1 MIVDELVTLLEF
13 DVKGKDKAASF
24 GTVIQKIEE
33 SAKALV
39 LSLTAAATTV
49 GYFADRVSKEITDNY
64 EWAKSVGVA
73 VDSYQRFEHA
83 AEIVGGSLSDIK
95 GDLEGWVRT
104 AKASGMTLEEVFQ
117 REAAAI
123 EGMDAEQAHALLS
136 ARGYSDTSIKMMQK
150 GENELKEYFA
160 QAEVIPEKHLK
171 AAQDYAVTWRQ
182 VSSEVSKAMNA
193 AVASALPYLQSLLQ
207 GVRKFINANKELFKS
222 SVAVFFKSLTVVL
235 IAFLTPLRYVIQAVF
250 LLVRIFDKATF
261 GVGKYIIVIG
271 ALTAAFIALSV
282 AIAFK
287 TARSIAMLMGTIP
300 NLLASSIQYFHLIN
314 RLVVKLATTNIQQ
327 AILNSELATGVK
339 MWWANTVAIWAQTK
353 ATAANTIQ
361 VIRSALVAKA
371 HLFTVKGM
379 TIAVQNLVKN
389 LIIGTA
395 KVIPKLIFQSG
406 RLLIQLIRITF
417 ILATKLL
424 IFIPKLIFAIGTGL
438 VRGIW
443 QATVAGTAWATS
455 MLGKIVPALVTMG
468 TTIWGTVVPAI
479 GAAAAAMWGFTTAL
493 LANPITWIVI
503 GVVAAVAELVA
514 EVYLVWKYW
523 DEIVDWLNRA
533 WNTCK
538 GFFNTLYDGCK
549 TIYNWIVDGILKAID
564 TAWDAGISVAKS
576 IKNFIFGEINDI
588 IDLINLI
595 PGIDIGKVGEVDLTD
610 RDKMMSAVREQFAPA
625 GTVPVSYKGV
635 AQVPSNNYQ
644 NSRSYVDQRNIT
656 INTNATSGPAIASYM
671 KSNDL
676 VRGGYGASGVW

>member
-95 GDLEGWVRT
+95 GDLESWVRT

-136 ARGYSDTSIKMMQK
+136 ARGYSDTSIKMIQK

-287 TARSIAMLMGTIP
+287 TARSVARLMGMIP
-300 NLLASSIQYFHLIN
+300 NLLAGSIQYFHLIN
-314 RLVVKLATTNIQQ
+314 RLIVKLATTNIQQ

-406 RLLIQLIRITF
+406 KLLIQLIRITF

-438 VRGIW
+438 VRGIY
-443 QATVAGTAWATS
+443 QAVVAGTAWTAS
-455 MLGKIVPALVTMG
+455 MIGKIVPALVTMG
-468 TTIWGTVVPAI
+468 ATIWGAVVPAI

-503 GVVAAVAELVA
+503 GVVVAVAELVA
-514 EVYLVWKYW
+514 EVYLIWKYW

-533 WNTCK
+533 WSTCK

-576 IKNFIFGEINDI
+576 IKDFIFGAINDI

-595 PGIDIGKVGEVDLTD
+595 PGIDIDKVGEVDLTD

-625 GTVPVSYKGV
+625 GTVPVNYQGV
-635 AQVPSNNYQ
+635 AQIPSNNYQ

>member
-13 DVKGKDKAASF
+13 DVKGKDKAVSF
-24 GTVIQKIEE
+24 GTIVQKIEE
-33 SAKALV
+33 SAKKLV
-39 LSLTAAATTV
+39 LSLTAAVTSVA
-49 GYFADRVSKEITDNY
+49 YFADRVSKEITDNY

-73 VDSYQRFEHA
+73 ADSYQRFEHA

-95 GDLEGWVRT
+95 GDLENWVRT
-104 AKASGMTLEEVFQ
+104 AKASGMTLEEVYA
-117 REAAAI
+117 REAKAI
-123 EGMDAEQAHALLS
+123 EGMSSEQAHALLS
-136 ARGYSDTSIKMMQK
+136 ARGYSDTSIRMLQK
-150 GENELKEYFA
+150 GENELKQYFA

-193 AVASALPYLQSLLQ
+193 AVASALPYLQSLLE
-207 GVRKFINANKELFKS
+207 GVRKFINVNKELFKS
-222 SVAVFFKSLTVVL
+222 SVAVFFKSLTIVL
-235 IAFLTPLRYVIQAVF
+235 IAFLTPLRYIIQAVF
-250 LLVRIFDKATF
+250 FLIRAFDKATF
-261 GVGKYIIVIG
+261 GIGKYIVVIG
-271 ALTAAFIALSV
+271 ALTAAFTALSI

-287 TARSIAMLMGTIP
+287 TVRSVATLMGLVP
-300 NLLASSIQYFHLIN
+300 QLLAGSIQYFHLIN
-314 RLVVKLATTNIQQ
+314 RLVVKLATTNLQE
-327 AILNSELATGVK
+327 AILNSELAANVK
-339 MWWANTVAIWAQTK
+339 MWWANTVAIWAHTK

-361 VIRSALVAKA
+361 VIRSAFVAKA

-389 LIIGTA
+389 IIIGTA
-395 KVIPKLIFQSG
+395 KLIPKLIFQSG
-406 RLLIQLIRITF
+406 KLLIQLIRITV

-443 QATVAGTAWATS
+443 QATKAGAAWAIS
-455 MLGKIVPALVTMG
+455 MVGKIVPALVTMG
-468 TTIWGTVVPAI
+468 TTIWGAVIPAI
-479 GAAAAAMWGFTTAL
+479 GAAATAMWGFTTAL

-503 GVVAAVAELVA
+503 GVVAAVTELVA

-523 DEIVDWLNRA
+523 DKIVDWLNRA

-564 TAWDAGISVAKS
+564 AAWDAGISVAKS
-576 IKNFIFGEINDI
+576 IKNFIFGAINDI

-595 PGIDIGKVGEVDLTD
+595 PGVDIEKVGEVDLTD
-610 RDKMMSAVREQFAPA
+610 RDKMMQSIRGQFAPA
-625 GTVPVSYKGV
+625 GTVPVQYTGV

>member
-13 DVKGKDKAASF
+13 DVKGKDKAVSF
-24 GTVIQKIEE
+24 GTIVQKIEE
-33 SAKALV
+33 SAKKLV
-39 LSLTAAATTV
+39 LSLTAAVTSVA
-49 GYFADRVSKEITDNY
+49 YFADRVSKEITDNY

-73 VDSYQRFEHA
+73 ADSYQRFEHA

-95 GDLEGWVRT
+95 GDLENWVRT
-104 AKASGMTLEEVFQ
+104 AKASGMTLEEVYA
-117 REAAAI
+117 REAKAI
-123 EGMDAEQAHALLS
+123 EGMSSEQAHALLS
-136 ARGYSDTSIKMMQK
+136 ARGYSDTSIRMLQK
-150 GENELKEYFA
+150 GENELKQYFA

-182 VSSEVSKAMNA
+182 VSSEVSKAMSA
-193 AVASALPYLQSLLQ
+193 AVASALPYLQSLLE
-207 GVRKFINANKELFKS
+207 GVRKFINTNKELFKS
-222 SVAVFFKSLTVVL
+222 SVAVFFKSLTIVL

-250 LLVRIFDKATF
+250 FLVRAFDKATF
-261 GVGKYIIVIG
+261 GIGKYIIVIG
-271 ALTAAFIALSV
+271 ALTAAFTALSI

-287 TARSIAMLMGTIP
+287 TVRSVATLMGLVP
-300 NLLASSIQYFHLIN
+300 QLLAGSIQYFHLIN
-314 RLVVKLATTNIQQ
+314 RLVVKLATTNLQE

-361 VIRSALVAKA
+361 VIRNAFVAKA
-371 HLFTVKGM
+371 HLFTMKGL

-389 LIIGTA
+389 IIIGTA
-395 KVIPKLIFQSG
+395 KVIPKLIFQTG
-406 RLLIQLIRITF
+406 KLLIQLVRITF

-443 QATVAGTAWATS
+443 QATTAGAAWAVS
-455 MLGKIVPALVTMG
+455 MMGKIVPALVTMG
-468 TTIWGTVVPAI
+468 TTIWGAVIPAI
-479 GAAAAAMWGFTTAL
+479 TAAATAMWGFTTAL

-503 GVVAAVAELVA
+503 GVVAAVAGLVA
-514 EVYLVWKYW
+514 GVYLVWKYW

-533 WNTCK
+533 WTTCK

-564 TAWDAGISVAKS
+564 TAWDAGLSVCKS
-576 IKNFIFGEINDI
+576 IKDFIFGAINDI

-595 PGIDIGKVGEVDLTD
+595 PGIDIDKVGEVDLTD
-610 RDKMMSAVREQFAPA
+610 RDKMMQSIRGQFAPA
-625 GTVPVSYKGV
+625 GTVPVEYTGV